1 MQSITNKKTT
11 VSPFKKDCKVIRLDA
26 EYPGY
31 TGETK
36 YAIITDLTEEELS
49 VRYPAEIKRYIPYVL
64 LSREMG
70 KAIREHHR
78 NDEKFAKRT
87 ARYESVFIACTEEE
101 EALIRTLSVEDEQTL
116 LDAESDAEEAKQHVI
131 DISRAALATLT
142 PMQRDYLV
150 RHYLYG
156 IPCLEI
162 AHQDGKHHKSVQET
176 IKAARKKFIKIC
188 SEGRDAA

>member
-1 MQSITNKKTT
+1 MAKNNVT
-11 VSPFKKDCKVIRLDA
+11 VGTFKNDCKVIRLDA

-31 TGETK
+31 TGDTK

-49 VRYPAEIKRYIPYVL
+49 VRYPDEIRRFTPHIL
-64 LSREMG
+64 LSCEMG
-70 KAIREHHR
+70 RAIREHHR

-101 EALIRTLSVEDEQTL
+101 ESLIRTLSVEDEQTI
-116 LDAESDAEEAKQHVI
+116 LDAESDEEEARQHVI

>member
-1 MQSITNKKTT
+1 MAKNNVT
-11 VSPFKKDCKVIRLDA
+11 VGTFKNDCKVIRLDA

-31 TGETK
+31 TGDTK

-49 VRYPAEIKRYIPYVL
+49 VRYPDEIRRFTPHIL
-64 LSREMG
+64 LSCEMG
-70 KAIREHHR
+70 RAIREHHR

-101 EALIRTLSVEDEQTL
+101 EALIRTLSVEDEQTI
-116 LDAESDAEEAKQHVI
+116 LDAESDEEEARQHVI

>member
-1 MQSITNKKTT
+1 MHSITNKKVT
-11 VSPFKKDCKVIRLDA
+11 VSQFKEDCKVIRLDA
-26 EYPGY
+26 EYTGY
-31 TGETK
+31 TGDTK

-49 VRYPAEIKRYIPYVL
+49 VRYPDEIRRFTPHIL
-64 LSREMG
+64 LSCEMG
-70 KAIREHHR
+70 RAIREHHR

-101 EALIRTLSVEDEQTL
+101 ESLIRTLSVEDEQTL

-131 DISRAALATLT
+131 DICRAALATLT
-142 PMQRDYLV
+142 PLQRDYLV

-176 IKAARKKFIKIC
+176 IKAARKKFIKVC
-188 SEGRDAA
+188 SEGRVAA

>member
-1 MQSITNKKTT
+1 MKSISNNVT
-11 VSPFKKDCKVIRLDA
+11 VSHFKKDCKVIRLDA

-31 TGETK
+31 KGASR
-36 YAIITDLTEEELS
+36 YALITDLTEEELS
-49 VRYPAEIKRYIPYVL
+49 ARYPNEIKRYIPYVL

-70 KAIREHHR
+70 RAIREHHR

-87 ARYESVFIACTEEE
+87 ARYESVFISCTEEE
-101 EALIRTLSVEDEQTL
+101 ESLIRTLSVEDEQSL
-116 LDAESDAEEAKQHVI
+116 LDAESDAEEAKQQLI
-131 DISRAALATLT
+131 DLCRAALATLT
-142 PMQRDYLV
+142 PLQRDYLV

>member
-1 MQSITNKKTT
+1 MAKKKISEGT
-11 VSPFKKDCKVIRLDA
+11 FKNDCKVIRLNA

-31 TGETK
+31 TGDTK

-131 DISRAALATLT
+131 DICRAALATLT

>member
-1 MQSITNKKTT
+1 MAKNNVT
-11 VSPFKKDCKVIRLDA
+11 VGTFKNDCKVIRLDA

-31 TGETK
+31 TGDTK

-78 NDEKFAKRT
+78 NNEKFAKRT

-101 EALIRTLSVEDEQTL
+101 EALIRTLSVEDEQTI

-131 DISRAALATLT
+131 DICRAALATLT

>member
-1 MQSITNKKTT
+1 MAKNNVT
-11 VSPFKKDCKVIRLDA
+11 VGTFKNDCKVIRLDA

-31 TGETK
+31 TGDAR

-49 VRYPAEIKRYIPYVL
+49 ARYPAEIKRYIPFVL
-64 LSREMG
+64 LSSEMG
-70 KAIREHHR
+70 RAIREHHR

-131 DISRAALATLT
+131 DICRAALATLT

-162 AHQDGKHHKSVQET
+162 AHQDGKHHK
-176 IKAARKKFIKIC
+176 
-188 SEGRDAA
+188 RDG